1 MDIMVPAPAVGGT
14 EGNYCIQV
22 NLPSAFVIG
31 DGLALKYISPE
42 GQKHSDIERQACL
55 ELFCYLV
62 VSAPARVRLHE
73 NCFRGGQQK
82 VQEFKEKAVQFA
94 QEVGFERESLAWQ
107 IPEIHVGQPLKATV
121 AIGKAESPV
130 PPSCNER
137 PAVGSTGRPGVGG
150 YAAVLDVLRGL
161 HANEV

>member
-22 NLPSAFVIG
+22 YLPSAFVKG

-55 ELFCYLV
+55 ELLCYLV

-73 NCFRGGQQK
+73 NCFRGGQQT

-107 IPEIHVGQPLKATV
+107 IPEIHVGQPLTATV
-121 AIGKAESPV
+121 ILGTAHAAALAPHIAW
-130 PPSCNER
+130 
-137 PAVGSTGRPGVGG
+137 PAVGGIDHVV
-150 YAAVLDVLRGL
+150 VLDALRSL
-161 HANEV
+161 